1 MYGIFIMDLI
11 LLWGLDLFFTDIIA
25 VVRGLGG
32 LSNITRN
39 LAYVNNN
46 PSVVLICYQNNY

>member
-1 MYGIFIMDLI
+1 MDLI
-11 LLWGLDLFFTDIIA
+11 LLWGFDLFFTDIIA
-25 VVRGLGG
+25 VVGPGG
-32 LSNITRN
+32 LSNITRK